1 MYLNGNVG
9 QVLGPFP
16 AGEDLLAEGGI
27 IMTLVS
33 KNTNSEKIEL
43 RKMGIQAVQGT
54 IVKINGMDIK
64 LGKTG
69 IYELDETVAI
79 KSLIFPNGANANA
92 IVDFIY

>member
-1 MYLNGNVG
+1 MYLNGSVG
-9 QVLGPFP
+9 QILGPFP

-33 KNTNSEKIEL
+33 QYTNSEKIEL

-79 KSLIFPNGANANA
+79 KSLIFPNGASANA